1 MIGIPMWMH
10 KALQQNKPQMGYAC
24 PLLFKEVS
32 LHGDDKEIKTN
43 DTPKSK
49 DKVLL

>member
-1 MIGIPMWMH
+1 VDAQVRYSKISRRWDMP
-10 KALQQNKPQMGYAC
+10 ARYYS
-24 PLLFKEVS
+24 KEVS